1 MDLQTVLNAMTH
13 AGNKIFELFSFKIL
27 MAAVLTLFL
36 HKHFILF
43 MGFIILVF
51 VDCITKWVA
60 ISYEFL
66 KEKGV
71 ENPSILACIKGT
83 KTARKA
89 GRINSSTMKE
99 RGLGKIAIYVICAF
113 VAGVG
118 DLMMHILN
126 TPTWMVSLVIGYM
139 VVTEVLSVI
148 ENLSDAGVDV
158 LDKLIGKLKGRL

>member
-1 MDLQTVLNAMTH
+1 M
-13 AGNKIFELFSFKIL
+13 I
-27 MAAVLTLFL
+27 
-36 HKHFILF
+36 
-43 MGFIILVF
+43 
-51 VDCITKWVA
+51 A

>member
-43 MGFIILVF
+43 MGFILLVF

-99 RGLGKIAIYVICAF
+99 RGLGRLQFMLYVLLLLALEI
-113 VAGVG
+113 
-118 DLMMHILN
+118 
-126 TPTWMVSLVIGYM
+126 
-139 VVTEVLSVI
+139 
-148 ENLSDAGVDV
+148 
-158 LDKLIGKLKGRL
+158 

>member
-1 MDLQTVLNAMTH
+1 MDLQTVFNAMTH
-13 AGNKIFELFSFKIL
+13 AGSKIFELFSFKIL

-43 MGFIILVF
+43 MGFILLVF

-99 RGLGKIAIYVICAF
+99 RGLGKIAIYVIC
-113 VAGVG
+113 
-118 DLMMHILN
+118 